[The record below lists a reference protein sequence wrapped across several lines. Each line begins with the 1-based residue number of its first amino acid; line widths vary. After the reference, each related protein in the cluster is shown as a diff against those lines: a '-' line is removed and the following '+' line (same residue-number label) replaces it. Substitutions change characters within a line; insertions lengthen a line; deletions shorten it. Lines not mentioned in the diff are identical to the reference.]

1 MSLKDVQPLPLVL
14 FPVYR
19 FFCAASLTGLRSL
32 GCLIH
37 ASRVGQRPPLFYH
50 KQLFVSAKSQRILAA
65 GRVSRPVTFSR
76 SCQAVLEGRGFY
88 PISR

>member
-37 ASRVGQRPPLFYH
+37 ASRVGQRPQLLYR
-50 KQLFVSAKSQRILAA
+50 KQAVTSTNSQRIRAA

-76 SCQAVLEGRGFY
+76 SCKAVLEGRGFY
-88 PISR
+88 PNSR